1 MAVCTAYAPGMHLE
15 EMIGGVDPKQTAL
28 RKMIWRSLF
37 VMDIFL
43 AHSSGRPVAIDEGEC
58 SGNVLAPMTNERTAL
73 NDHHVSD
80 LCTVGLDA
88 TVTSSRVLSV
98 ILKKVYI
105 PCKISTQLDQELDE
119 VCRTWP
125 QNLPPVLHWRR
136 ASPENRGQA
145 IAILHANMVYFHS
158 LILLTRPFFLL
169 VLSEEVKQ

>member
-1 MAVCTAYAPGMHLE
+1 MLWKCVGPL
-15 EMIGGVDPKQTAL
+15 
-28 RKMIWRSLF
+28 
-37 VMDIFL
+37 
-43 AHSSGRPVAIDEGEC
+43 
-58 SGNVLAPMTNERTAL
+58 TNERTAS
-73 NDHHVSD
+73 NEHHVGD

-88 TVTSSRVLSV
+88 TVTSSHVLSV

-136 ASPENRGQA
+136 ASPENRRQA
-145 IAILHANMVYFHS
+145 TAILHANLVYCHS

-169 VLSEEVKQ
+169 VLSEEVKQERVGGRGSSHRQEVRMKEFFQELY